1 MTKSILFLVAVVCAV
16 GCVDRTSLN
25 DGTREAVASRTI
37 LLADSMS
44 RDTVD
49 LGRMRQGEIV
59 RQRLLLE
66 NGYRE
71 PMVILSVSTSCGCTS
86 AEFDRHPVQP
96 GALFRFFVR
105 VRQQGIRGRSDQA
118 YHAAH
123 IGFAEAVHDRRNGLC
138 RPGNLSDRRMKPN
151 LPFLRVG
158 KSELSLNFARNN
170 L

>member
-1 MTKSILFLVAVVCAV
+1 
-16 GCVDRTSLN
+16 
-25 DGTREAVASRTI
+25 
-37 LLADSMS
+37 MS

-49 LGRMRQGEIV
+49 LEDACRCKREIV

-96 GALFRFFVR
+96 GAL
-105 VRQQGIRGRSDQA
+105 SDFSFEFDSKGFAGDHVFQA

-138 RPGNLSDRRMKPN
+138 GPVIFRTD
-151 LPFLRVG
+151 
-158 KSELSLNFARNN
+158 E
-170 L
+170 

>member
-1 MTKSILFLVAVVCAV
+1 MTTSILFLVAVVCAV

-96 GALFRFFVR
+96 GAL
-105 VRQQGIRGRSDQA
+105 SDFSFEFDSK
-118 YHAAH
+118 
-123 IGFAEAVHDRRNGLC
+123 GFAGDQIKHITLRTSAS
-138 RPGNLSDRRMKPN
+138 PKP
-151 LPFLRVG
+151 FTIVVTG
-158 KSELSLNFARNN
+158 YVAQ
-170 L
+170 

>member
-71 PMVILSVSTSCGCTS
+71 PMVILSVSTSCGCTVGRVRPTS
-86 AEFDRHPVQP
+86 RTARSP
-96 GALFRFFVR
+96 FRFFVR

-138 RPGNLSDRRMKPN
+138 GPVIFRTD
-151 LPFLRVG
+151 
-158 KSELSLNFARNN
+158 E
-170 L
+170 

>member
-96 GALFRFFVR
+96 GALSDFSFEFDR
-105 VRQQGIRGRSDQA
+105 QGIRGRSDQA

-123 IGFAEAVHDRRNGLC
+123 IGFAEAVTIVVTGY
-138 RPGNLSDRRMKPN
+138 
-151 LPFLRVG
+151 V
-158 KSELSLNFARNN
+158 AR
-170 L
+170 